1 MKMMI
6 VEDDPFVQKV
16 VKKVFAGMGFEVLS
30 CGDGATALDF
40 IKNDRIQL
48 AVVDWILP
56 EMDGLTLCRRVRK
69 LKLSRYIYIIVLTS
83 RNRKEDLVQALDAGA
98 DDYIAKPF
106 DENELAARARV
117 GMRIIQLENKL
128 INNQKRLMKLAKE
141 DPLTGI
147 LNRRSLFDGILKEI
161 NRASREGTSFATI
174 LIDADD
180 FKSINDTHGHLAGDM
195 VLIEFARRIQ
205 DSCREYDLLGRYG
218 GEEFLVFLPR
228 TDRDGAIRV
237 AERIRTSLRER
248 QMDFGGQKVEL
259 GASLGVSPFSYEK
272 TDRPA
277 ENIEALFDEMIKRS
291 DYALYMAKK
300 EGKNRVVVYN
310 PVGPE

>member
-1 MKMMI
+1 MKMLI

-40 IKNDRIQL
+40 IKNDRIQF

-106 DENELAARARV
+106 DESELAARARV

-128 INNQKRLMKLAKE
+128 VNNQKRLMKLAKE

-147 LNRRSLFDGILKEI
+147 LNRRALFDGILKEI
-161 NRASREGTSFATI
+161 NRASREGAGVATI
-174 LIDADD
+174 LVDADN
-180 FKSINDTHGHLAGDM
+180 FKAINDTHGHIAGD
-195 VLIEFARRIQ
+195 VALAEFARRLQ

-237 AERIRTSLRER
+237 AERIRSSLRKKP
-248 QMDFGGQKVEL
+248 MVFGDHTVEL
-259 GASLGVSPFSYEK
+259 GASLGVCAYTFDKSNK
-272 TDRPA
+272 RAD
-277 ENIEALFDEMIKRS
+277 NVEAVLDEMIKRT

-310 PVGPE
+310 Q

>member
-1 MKMMI
+1 MKMLI

-16 VKKVFAGMGFEVLS
+16 VKKVFTGMGFEVLA
-30 CGDGATALDF
+30 CGDGATAIDF
-40 IKNDRIQL
+40 IKNDRIQF

-56 EMDGLTLCRRVRK
+56 EMDGLTLCRKVRK
-69 LKLSRYIYIIVLTS
+69 LKLSRYIYMIVLTS
-83 RNRKEDLVQALDAGA
+83 RNKKEDLVQALDAGA

-106 DENELAARARV
+106 DERELSARARV

-161 NRASREGTSFATI
+161 NRASREGASMATI
-174 LIDADD
+174 LVDADN
-180 FKSINDTHGHLAGDM
+180 FKAINDTHGHLAGD
-195 VLIEFARRIQ
+195 VALSEFAKRLQ
-205 DSCREYDLLGRYG
+205 DSCREYDLLGRYS

-228 TDRDGAIRV
+228 TDREGAIRV
-237 AERIRTSLRER
+237 AERIRTSLRAKPLV
-248 QMDFGGQKVEL
+248 FGEHRVEL
-259 GASLGVSPFSYEK
+259 AASLGVCAYTFDKSTK
-272 TDRPA
+272 RAD
-277 ENIEALFDEMIKRS
+277 NVEAVFDEMIKRT

-300 EGKNRVVVYN
+300 EGKNRVVVYT
-310 PVGPE
+310 P

>member
-1 MKMMI
+1 MKMLI

-16 VKKVFAGMGFEVLS
+16 VKKVFAGMGFEVLT

-40 IKNDRIQL
+40 IKNDRIQF
-48 AVVDWILP
+48 AVIDWILP

-69 LKLSRYIYIIVLTS
+69 LKLSRYIYMIVLTS
-83 RNRKEDLVQALDAGA
+83 RNRKEDLVQALDSGA

-106 DENELAARARV
+106 DESELAARARV

-128 INNQKRLMKLAKE
+128 VNNQKRLMKLAKE

-161 NRASREGTSFATI
+161 NRSSREGASVATI
-174 LIDADD
+174 LVDADNC
-180 FKSINDTHGHLAGDM
+180 KAINDTHGHLAGD
-195 VLIEFARRIQ
+195 VALAEFSRRLQ

-228 TDRDGAIRV
+228 TDREGAIRV
-237 AERIRTSLRER
+237 AERIRTSLR
-248 QMDFGGQKVEL
+248 QKPMVFGDHKVEL
-259 GASLGVSPFSYEK
+259 GASLGVCAYTFDKSK
-272 TDRPA
+272 KRA
-277 ENIEALFDEMIKRS
+277 ENVEAVFDEMIKRT

-300 EGKNRVVVYN
+300 EGKNRVVVYT
-310 PVGPE
+310 P

>member
-1 MKMMI
+1 MKMLI

-16 VKKVFAGMGFEVLS
+16 VKKVFAGMGFEVLT

-40 IKNDRIQL
+40 IKNDRIQF

-56 EMDGLTLCRRVRK
+56 EMDGLTLCRRARK
-69 LKLSRYIYIIVLTS
+69 LKLSRYIYMIVLTS

-106 DENELAARARV
+106 DETELAARARV

-128 INNQKRLMKLAKE
+128 INNQKRLMKLARE

-161 NRASREGTSFATI
+161 NRASREGASAATI
-174 LIDADD
+174 LVDADN
-180 FKSINDTHGHLAGDM
+180 FKAINDTHGHLAGDV
-195 VLIEFARRIQ
+195 VLTEFSRRLQ

-228 TDRDGAIRV
+228 TDREGAIRV
-237 AERIRTSLRER
+237 AERIRSSLREKP
-248 QMDFGGQKVEL
+248 MAFGEQKIEL
-259 GASLGVSPFSYEK
+259 SASLGVCAYTFEK
-272 TDRPA
+272 SEKRA
-277 ENIEALFDEMIKRS
+277 ENVEAVFDEMIKRT

-300 EGKNRVVVYN
+300 EGKNRVVVYT
-310 PVGPE
+310 P